1 MRHQADGSR
10 LPKIVVTDRDYDR
23 LSMLA
28 DAASHGISEVA
39 EELLRELERARVVS
53 ERLVKPNVV
62 RMGSTLTYG
71 TDESGDR
78 RVTLVYPAEADIS
91 VGKVS
96 IMTPIGAALIGLS
109 EGQSISWMTRSG
121 KRQVLTVKSVAA
133 PGDAVPDNGAVL

>member
-1 MRHQADGSR
+1 MRQQADGSR

-28 DAASHGISEVA
+28 DAALDGMPEVA

-53 ERLVKPNVV
+53 ERLVKPSVV

-71 TDESGDR
+71 TDEGGDR
-78 RVTLVYPAEADIS
+78 SVTLVYPAQADIS

-133 PGDAVPDNGAVL
+133 PTDAASGGEAA